1 MILFSRKSLKI
12 LYWIHEIQVM
22 AGERIVEPDYKVDK
36 VDLNW
41 GRIGVTQSTALCM
54 VRDLGRVI

>member
-1 MILFSRKSLKI
+1 
-12 LYWIHEIQVM
+12 M
-22 AGERIVEPDYKVDK
+22 AAERIVEPDYKVDK